1 MIITKDMLNQKVSRE
16 MFPTR
21 LDSATDLYTYTDKGL
36 VLYNIKPTT
45 WNVLYPFFQQNNKFT
60 MNDFNIENKDI
71 TYKELIDMYND
82 IYTTKYEIEKGFNEE
97 KRKQVLVEEFNE
109 IFGVNGTTI
118 SKKLDSHYEL
128 KYSKSQNVYTLYYLE
143 SYIANGINNIDKLL
157 NQKVYKQE
165 FLSLKEY
172 PIPKEI
178 NGVKLVDGLSL
189 LNDQEKLNILKSNK
203 IETIK

>member
-1 MIITKDMLNQKVSRE
+1 MIITKDILNQKVPKE

-21 LDSATDLYTYTDKGL
+21 LDSATDLYTFTDKGL

-71 TYKELIDMYND
+71 TYKELIDLYND

-97 KRKQVLVEEFNE
+97 RRKQVLIEEFNK

-118 SKKLDSHYEL
+118 SEKLDSHYEL

-143 SYIANGINNIDKLL
+143 SYIANEVNSIDKLL
-157 NQKVYKQE
+157 NQKVYQQE
-165 FLSLKEY
+165 FLSLEEY

-189 LNDQEKLNILKSNK
+189 LNDTEKLDILKSNK
-203 IETIK
+203 IETIE